1 MPAVTLRDSL
11 VRFAGSRHHHP
22 SGVPFARM
30 WDERA
35 DFTPLICWGLE
46 GVFAAFWR
54 PSQCRL
60 EMAVANTA
68 SLARL
73 DVNLSLGAM
82 RLGKSFASY
91 VPQGCGTTQPRA
103 VID

>member
-1 MPAVTLRDSL
+1 
-11 VRFAGSRHHHP
+11 
-22 SGVPFARM
+22 M

-35 DFTPLICWGLE
+35 DVTPLVCWGLE

-60 EMAVANTA
+60 EMAAANTA

-82 RLGKSFASY
+82 RLGKILRQLRASRLRHDATARCDRLTFGFAQEGHGER
-91 VPQGCGTTQPRA
+91 PQ
-103 VID
+103 V

>member
-1 MPAVTLRDSL
+1 
-11 VRFAGSRHHHP
+11 
-22 SGVPFARM
+22 M

-35 DFTPLICWGLE
+35 GFIPLICWGLD

-60 EMAVANTA
+60 EMAAANTA

-82 RLGKSFASY
+82 RLGKSFASLASRLRHDATTRCDRLTFGFAQEGHGER
-91 VPQGCGTTQPRA
+91 PQ
-103 VID
+103 V